1 MTHLQKS
8 SVDVFLTHD
17 WPQHIWEHGDKA
29 NLLRMKPFF
38 KQDMDSGEL
47 GSPPGMQL
55 LKLLKPSYWFS
66 GHMHVKF
73 EATVNHNSSDNSYSS
88 EDDILGSKRKLTDA
102 LGITE
107 SVRTPAKTTQFLALD
122 KVLDKP
128 GREG

>member
-1 MTHLQKS
+1 MTHLEKS
-8 SVDVFLTHD
+8 SLDVFLSHD
-17 WPQHIWEHGDKA
+17 WPNGIWEYGDKA

-55 LKLLKPSYWFS
+55 LNLLKPSYWFS

-73 EATVNHNSSDNSYSS
+73 EASVPHGGDDN
-88 EDDILGSKRKLTDA
+88 DDILGSKRKLTDA

-107 SVRTPAKTTQFLALD
+107 SVRAPAKVTQFLALD